1 MDGRLA
7 SSALQWLHSITLLR
21 LKAKV
26 NASFKSNLI
35 LLSAKQFL
43 RIAVAWLW
51 TDLKDST
58 KYPLISHSR
67 LRHPH
72 KGISRSHATPTYMTR
87 RIWTCVLLI
96 FIRTAGKLSACVGG
110 KRQGWQARCLK
121 PNMKSYHRAQY
132 SNVEMQRVQ
141 CIACTIDNMF
151 GGTKTYIQM
160 YSNMHIRGP
169 KFVCVI
175 ICDAL
180 GRRQYPRPNPSPS
193 KQTLPTCKIAPSAPS
208 TLSPQS
214 VHAPTAPQT
223 KPRHGFSKATSQR
236 TWRHESINMQA
247 STCKRIV
254 FLWRHC

>member
-1 MDGRLA
+1 LHIHEDISNYTGYCKHATMDGRLA
-7 SSALQWLHSITLLR
+7 SSAVQWLQSILLLW

-26 NASFKSNLI
+26 NASFKSSLI

-58 KYPLISHSR
+58 KDHLISHSR

-72 KGISRSHATPTYMTR
+72 KGIHRSHATPTYMSR

-96 FIRTAGKLSACVGG
+96 FIRTAGKLSACVDG

-121 PNMKSYHRAQY
+121 PNMKSYHSSQY

-151 GGTKTYIQM
+151 GGIKT
-160 YSNMHIRGP
+160 
-169 KFVCVI
+169 
-175 ICDAL
+175 
-180 GRRQYPRPNPSPS
+180 
-193 KQTLPTCKIAPSAPS
+193 
-208 TLSPQS
+208 
-214 VHAPTAPQT
+214 
-223 KPRHGFSKATSQR
+223 
-236 TWRHESINMQA
+236 
-247 STCKRIV
+247 
-254 FLWRHC
+254 